1 MSPRDVMFLVW
12 TDATLFVKRRL
23 AVVLVLATMAS
34 DEATSSLDSA
44 TEREIVV
51 LEAGTVVERG
61 THEALLRHKGSLR
74 CIVAAQQH
82 GAVAAR

>member
-1 MSPRDVMFLVW
+1 
-12 TDATLFVKRRL
+12 VKRRL
-23 AVVLVLATMAS
+23 AGVLVLVIMAS

-61 THEALLRHKGSLR
+61 THEALLRHKGPLR
-74 CIVAAQQH
+74 CIVGCPTTWGPCGLI
-82 GAVAAR
+82 GARLHV